1 MNYIKTK
8 WRELSTILLGLCIVI
23 GRVLLPTKYGVNQT
37 IVVLELSI
45 EIIICVGVIFLNKE
59 KIAKIKENAKND
71 KLGKF
76 LLKSFTTAI
85 IMILSGMIIGNVVPL
100 VFKGDNILLGIIR
113 KFSTILPFLGYI
125 SQVII
130 TPITE
135 ELVFRMTIRDLI
147 PNKFLFVIISATL
160 FAFIHDWFYFSAGL
174 PYYFLMGI
182 MFALLYLYKNKDIRY
197 MIAGHSMTNILAAI
211 FQALSK
217 MHM

>member
-37 IVVLELSI
+37 IVVLELSF

-76 LLKSFTTAI
+76 LLKSFSIAI
-85 IMILSGMIIGNVVPL
+85 ILILSAIIIGNVVPL
-100 VFKGDNILLGIIR
+100 VFKSDNVLSGIMS
-113 KFSTILPFLGYI
+113 KFSTTLPFLGLI
-125 SQVII
+125 SQII
-130 TPITE
+130 IAPITE

-160 FAFIHDWFYFSAGL
+160 FAFIHDWFYFSAGF
-174 PYYFLMGI
+174 PFYFLFGI
-182 MFALLYLYKNKDIRY
+182 VFALLYLYKAKDIRY
-197 MIAGHSMTNILAAI
+197 MIAGHSMNNILATI
-211 FQALSK
+211 VQALSK
-217 MHM
+217 MYM